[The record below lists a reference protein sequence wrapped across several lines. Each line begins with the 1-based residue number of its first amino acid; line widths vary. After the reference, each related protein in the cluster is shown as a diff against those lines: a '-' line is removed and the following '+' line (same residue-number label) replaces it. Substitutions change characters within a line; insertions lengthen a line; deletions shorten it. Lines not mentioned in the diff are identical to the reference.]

1 MAAYSDYLSASIAF
15 DRGDHESAL
24 AFLERSALDE
34 DHFKTRH
41 MMYRALTALGRH
53 AEAAEQL
60 AKSYA
65 LNPRNDRVACD
76 HAPHLAGAGDVERA
90 RCILVEVL
98 ERNPSY
104 GPAKRALADLD
115 THGEAPSA
123 RLSEE

>member
-15 DRGDHESAL
+15 DRGD
-24 AFLERSALDE
+24 
-34 DHFKTRH
+34 
-41 MMYRALTALGRH
+41 
-53 AEAAEQL
+53 
-60 AKSYA
+60 
-65 LNPRNDRVACD
+65 
-76 HAPHLAGAGDVERA
+76 AGTGDVDRA
-90 RCILVEVL
+90 QRILIEVL